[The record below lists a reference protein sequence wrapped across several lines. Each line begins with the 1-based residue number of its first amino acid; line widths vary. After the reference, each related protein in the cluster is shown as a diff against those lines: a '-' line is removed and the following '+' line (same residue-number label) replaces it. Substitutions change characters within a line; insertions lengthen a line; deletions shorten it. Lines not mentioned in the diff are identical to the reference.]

1 MVFASSYIRRKVTAH
16 NQRKLILNG
25 YYFVIIITIINIL
38 SSYIF
43 DNIYIFIFLNA
54 LLTIGLAFVNI
65 TTTSKVIDL
74 LKEGFAAGNAVIG
87 LVKFTVAGTADFF
100 LSFLSISK
108 LMIGIPAQQLGFIV
122 ASVYFY

>member
-1 MVFASSYIRRKVTAH
+1 
-16 NQRKLILNG
+16 ILNG
-25 YYFVIIITIINIL
+25 YYFVIIITKINIL

-74 LKEGFAAGNAVIG
+74 LKEGFASGNAVIG
-87 LVKFTVAGTADFF
+87 LVKFTVAGTADF
-100 LSFLSISK
+100 
-108 LMIGIPAQQLGFIV
+108 
-122 ASVYFY
+122 